1 MGIMYLLVSV
11 CKKNMSKLSQIF
23 FIFKFSTVG
32 PWILTNM
39 GRYVRKAVFSGLRT
53 IKAQTSLC
61 GQAI

>member
-1 MGIMYLLVSV
+1 MGIVYLLVSV
-11 CKKNMSKLSQIF
+11 CKKNMSKLSQKC

-32 PWILTNM
+32 PYILTNK
-39 GRYVRKAVFSGLRT
+39 GRYVRKPVFSGLRT